1 MPADTTP
8 IPIAIPDSRAALA
21 RMYIDLTLA
30 FHATTFPLNQSPTET
45 DANLAL
51 VAVAVMLGHAEGRP
65 MTATCVAAF
74 SPHAALVGAGATQR
88 ADDERSDSAREGQ
101 ILSHPGSRAAQWCQ
115 HRDTFELD
123 TCNKPSPFSGRICP
137 NRTIDFLEI
146 ENVSRTTRLPGISLL
161 SLSQ

>member
-65 MTATCVAAF
+65 MTATCVAA
-74 SPHAALVGAGATQR
+74 SLHMPRSSVLARLNVLMTNGLIRRVKGRYYLTPDRALLV
-88 ADDERSDSAREGQ
+88 
-101 ILSHPGSRAAQWCQ
+101 P
-115 HRDTFELD
+115 HRDTFELILAQA
-123 TCNKPSPFSGRICP
+123 F
-137 NRTIDFLEI
+137 TILG
-146 ENVSRTTRLPGISLL
+146 PHL
-161 SLSQ
+161 SESDD